1 MKLFNSSKPY
11 QTIRTIILPAL
22 CLLLAGLLSVPVT
35 ADAEEKKLL
44 ADLKTGNH
52 AALLRHALAPGVGDP
67 ENFSLG
73 DCTSQRNLSAA
84 GRRQAAAIGM
94 KFREAGLVDA
104 ELYTSQWCRCIETA
118 RLMGFGEPVELP
130 VLNSFFRD
138 YGRQESQTEQL
149 VNWLSSK
156 DLSQP
161 VILVT
166 HQVNITALSGV
177 YPESGEIILIRRN
190 TNGTFEVT
198 ARIPTEKTP

>member
-1 MKLFNSSKPY
+1 MKLFNCSKPY
-11 QTIRTIILPAL
+11 QTIRPTIVVAL

-35 ADAEEKKLL
+35 AAGEEKNPL
-44 ADLKTGNH
+44 ADLKTGGH

-73 DCTSQRNLSAA
+73 DCTSQRSLSDA
-84 GRRQAAAIGM
+84 GRRQAAEIGL
-94 KFREAGLVDA
+94 KFREAGLVEA

-130 VLNSFFRD
+130 ILNSFFRE
-138 YGRQESQTEQL
+138 YSRQQSQTEQL
-149 VNWLSSK
+149 IDWLSSK
-156 DLSQP
+156 DLSRP

-177 YPESGEIILIRRN
+177 YPESGEIVLIQRKA
-190 TNGTFEVT
+190 NGSFDVT
-198 ARIPTEKTP
+198 ARIQTGKIP

>member
-1 MKLFNSSKPY
+1 MKLFNCSKPY
-11 QTIRTIILPAL
+11 QTIRLTILAAI
-22 CLLLAGLLSVPVT
+22 CLLLAGLLSLPVT
-35 ADAEEKKLL
+35 ADAEEKNPL

-73 DCTSQRNLSAA
+73 DCTSQRNLSDT
-84 GRRQAAAIGM
+84 GRRQAAEIGL
-94 KFREAGLVDA
+94 KFKEAGLVEA

-130 VLNSFFRD
+130 VLNSFFRE
-138 YGRQESQTEQL
+138 YSRQQSQTEQL
-149 VNWLSSK
+149 IDWLSSK
-156 DLSQP
+156 DLSRP

-177 YPESGEIILIRRN
+177 YPESGEIVLIRRKAD
-190 TNGTFEVT
+190 GGFEVT
-198 ARIPTEKTP
+198 ARIQTGNIP